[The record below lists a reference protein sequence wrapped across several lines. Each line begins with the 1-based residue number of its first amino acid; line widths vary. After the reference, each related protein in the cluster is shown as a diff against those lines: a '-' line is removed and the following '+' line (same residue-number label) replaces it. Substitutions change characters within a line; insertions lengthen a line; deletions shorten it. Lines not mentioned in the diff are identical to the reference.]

1 MKNARCVAR
10 IGMELSD
17 YVVLTTDDTGKEPQ
31 EQIIAMMLAGIEKDN
46 YEYIENR
53 KEAIQHAIAIAEP
66 GDTVILLGRGHE
78 ADYND
83 RGRMI
88 ACWTVKWQLKR
99 LNCAASRKSEDFHE
113 NCSNYG

>member
-1 MKNARCVAR
+1 
-10 IGMELSD
+10 
-17 YVVLTTDDTGKEPQ
+17 
-31 EQIIAMMLAGIEKDN
+31 MMLAGIEKDN

-83 RGRMI
+83 RGTMI
-88 ACWTVKWQLKR
+88 R
-99 LNCAASRKSEDFHE
+99 LLDSEVAAEAIELRNEQKV
-113 NCSNYG
+113 